1 MRLQWKLFLKA
12 FDISFNFIG
21 VLSKI
26 EMQHSNQI
34 VWITGASSGL
44 GKGMAL
50 EFASKGAILAIS
62 ARRIDLLEEVVNEI
76 EAKGGKA
83 KAYHCDVL
91 NAQSIEG
98 CVEEIIRDFGKLDI
112 AVANA
117 GYGVLGKI
125 EELDE
130 SDWNRQM
137 AVNVTGLALT
147 CKFALPHLRKTKGR
161 LALIGSVAAF
171 VPNPGVG
178 AYGASKAAVHN
189 IGESLQVELKGSG
202 VSCTTIHPGFVESNI
217 ARIDNEGNFHPD
229 RDDPRPANLMW
240 TTEKAAKVM
249 VKAIY
254 KRKKVFVFTG
264 HGKILAFMAKL
275 SPSLI
280 RMVISKIAPK

>member
-1 MRLQWKLFLKA
+1 MAVIDK
-12 FDISFNFIG
+12 
-21 VLSKI
+21 V
-26 EMQHSNQI
+26 

-44 GKGMAL
+44 GRGMAL
-50 EFASKGAILAIS
+50 EFASLGATVAIS
-62 ARRIDLLEEVVNEI
+62 ARRVDELNEVVREI
-76 EAKGGKA
+76 QAKQGKA
-83 KAYHCDVL
+83 KAYYCDVL
-91 NAQSIEG
+91 DSKSMEA
-98 CVEEIIRDFGKLDI
+98 CVDQIISDFGCLDI

-125 EELDE
+125 EDLSE
-130 SDWNRQM
+130 SDWNRQL

-171 VPNPGVG
+171 VPNPRVG
-178 AYGASKAAVHN
+178 AYGASKAAVQN

-217 ARIDNEGNFHPD
+217 ARVDNDGTFHPE
-229 RDDPRPANLMW
+229 RSDPRPANLMW

-249 VKAIY
+249 VKAID
-254 KRKKVFVFTG
+254 KRKKIFVFTG
-264 HGKILAFMAKL
+264 HGKFFVAIAKL

-280 RMVISKIAPK
+280 RSIISKVAPK

>member
-1 MRLQWKLFLKA
+1 M
-12 FDISFNFIG
+12 IY
-21 VLSKI
+21 
-26 EMQHSNQI
+26 SNQV

-50 EFASKGAILAIS
+50 EFASQGAILAVS
-62 ARRIDLLEEVVNEI
+62 ARRKDLLEEVVNEI

-83 KAYHCDVL
+83 KAYLCDVL
-91 NAQSIEG
+91 SSQGIEE
-98 CVEEIIRDFGKLDI
+98 CVEEIVRDFGKLDV

-125 EELDE
+125 EELTE
-130 SDWNRQM
+130 SDWNRQL

-178 AYGASKAAVHN
+178 AYGASKAAVQN

-217 ARIDNEGNFHPD
+217 ARVDNEGTFHPG
-229 RDDPRPANLMW
+229 RQDPRPANLMW

-249 VKAIY
+249 VHAIE

-264 HGKILAFMAKL
+264 HGKILVSIAKF

-280 RMVISKIAPK
+280 RNIIGKLAPK

>member
-1 MRLQWKLFLKA
+1 MK
-12 FDISFNFIG
+12 
-21 VLSKI
+21 
-26 EMQHSNQI
+26 HSNQV

-44 GKGMAL
+44 GKGLAL
-50 EFASKGAILAIS
+50 ELASQGAAIAVS
-62 ARRIDLLEEVVNEI
+62 ARRMDLLEEVVKEI

-83 KAYHCDVL
+83 KAYLCDVL
-91 NAQSIEG
+91 SSQSIEE
-98 CVEEIIRDFGKLDI
+98 CVEKIVQDFGKLDV

-125 EELDE
+125 EELTE
-130 SDWNRQM
+130 SDWNRQL

-161 LALIGSVAAF
+161 LALLGSVAAF
-171 VPNPGVG
+171 VPNPGIG
-178 AYGASKAAVHN
+178 AYGASKAAVQN

-217 ARIDNEGNFHPD
+217 ARVDNEGTFHPD
-229 RDDPRPANLMW
+229 RQDPRPANLMW

-249 VKAIY
+249 VNAIG

-264 HGKILAFMAKL
+264 HGKILVSIAKF

-280 RMVISKIAPK
+280 RNIIAKMAPK